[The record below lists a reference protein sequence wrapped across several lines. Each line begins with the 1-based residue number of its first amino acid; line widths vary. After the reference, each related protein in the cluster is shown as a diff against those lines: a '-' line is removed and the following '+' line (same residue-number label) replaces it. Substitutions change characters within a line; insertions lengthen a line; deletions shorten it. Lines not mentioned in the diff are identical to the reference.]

1 MVRQQKI
8 LTAVGL
14 PIITAT
20 ELQHLLQVEL
30 RLITKIHGKIEEN
43 LQDMQ
48 GLRQKL
54 PLLSRK

>member
-1 MVRQQKI
+1 MM
-8 LTAVGL
+8 
-14 PIITAT
+14 ITLSSAR
-20 ELQHLLQVEL
+20 V

-54 PLLSRK
+54 PPLSCK